1 MSSLFNII
9 DDKGLACLGAG
20 FAMIAVLG
28 IGIGQGMANSKTIEG
43 IARNPETL
51 SKLRTQ
57 FIIGA
62 ALTESGSIYCLIVA
76 ILLIFV
82 AA

>member
-1 MSSLFNII
+1 MLAFFNEIS
-9 DDKGLACLGAG
+9 DRGYAFLGAG
-20 FAMIAVLG
+20 LAMFAILG
-28 IGIGQGMANSKTIEG
+28 VSVGQGIANAKAVEG

-62 ALTESGSIYCLIVA
+62 ALTESGAIYCLIVA

-82 AA
+82 A

>member
-1 MSSLFNII
+1 MLSFLNEIN
-9 DDKGLACLGAG
+9 DKGLACLGAG
-20 FAMIAVLG
+20 FAMFAVFG
-28 IGIGQGMANSKTIEG
+28 IGLGQGLANSKAIEG
-43 IARNPETL
+43 IARNPETM

-62 ALTESGSIYCLIVA
+62 ALTESGAIYCLIVA

>member
-1 MSSLFNII
+1 MLAFFNELT
-9 DDKGLACLGAG
+9 DRGYAFLGAG
-20 FAMIAVLG
+20 LAMFAIFG
-28 IGIGQGMANSKTIEG
+28 IGVGQGVANAKAIEG

-62 ALTESGSIYCLIVA
+62 ALTESGAIYCLIVA

-82 AA
+82 A